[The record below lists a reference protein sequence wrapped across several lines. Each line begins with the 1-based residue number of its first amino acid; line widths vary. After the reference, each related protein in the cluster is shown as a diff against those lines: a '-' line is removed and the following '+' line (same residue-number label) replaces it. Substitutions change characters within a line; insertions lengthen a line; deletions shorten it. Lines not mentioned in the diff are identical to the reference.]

1 MPATRQKDLCGIEG
15 KPRVAASPRLE
26 FPHHRLRPLPPKRQ
40 LVTRWKKGPVSMT
53 SKWMLV
59 GKGASQNGRHGARIH
74 SCCHAD
80 ASYRLYYP
88 VVPLLIQ
95 PVHQI
100 KHQRGVAW
108 ISMSGI
114 KKKVTKKMTPWAGSH
129 QRNQFGI
136 LRRCG
141 GWVTIW
147 DLTGSLNRLGLP
159 PPRTALCQDQRL
171 EPVLRQSAL
180 VHDLTLHD
188 RTALRW
194 KLEQEKRL
202 WIAFCTRQPK
212 PTAETCSHVG
222 HDLHG
227 QFEQEGELTPIPDVH
242 THTNASATINGL
254 KRVNCNVIKKIC

>member
-1 MPATRQKDLCGIEG
+1 MWTIHGCIVPTATTTCFQRRRNTVGQTNLGGRACNAFQCAIVKRLCIPDGISTW
-15 KPRVAASPRLE
+15 AS
-26 FPHHRLRPLPPKRQ
+26 
-40 LVTRWKKGPVSMT
+40 
-53 SKWMLV
+53 
-59 GKGASQNGRHGARIH
+59 
-74 SCCHAD
+74 
-80 ASYRLYYP
+80 
-88 VVPLLIQ
+88 
-95 PVHQI
+95 
-100 KHQRGVAW
+100 
-108 ISMSGI
+108 
-114 KKKVTKKMTPWAGSH
+114 
-129 QRNQFGI
+129 
-136 LRRCG
+136 
-141 GWVTIW
+141 
-147 DLTGSLNRLGLP
+147 

>member
-1 MPATRQKDLCGIEG
+1 MVQGSTLAVTPMPVTDSTIQSFRYWSSPSIKSSIKEGLRESLCLVLRKKLPKNNFLGWLSSAESVWDI
-15 KPRVAASPRLE
+15 ASAWRLSDYM
-26 FPHHRLRPLPPKRQ
+26 
-40 LVTRWKKGPVSMT
+40 GPSWVSQST
-53 SKWMLV
+53 
-59 GKGASQNGRHGARIH
+59 
-74 SCCHAD
+74 
-80 ASYRLYYP
+80 
-88 VVPLLIQ
+88 
-95 PVHQI
+95 
-100 KHQRGVAW
+100 
-108 ISMSGI
+108 
-114 KKKVTKKMTPWAGSH
+114 WA
-129 QRNQFGI
+129 
-136 LRRCG
+136 
-141 GWVTIW
+141 
-147 DLTGSLNRLGLP
+147 

-242 THTNASATINGL
+242 THTHTLMPLPQVMA
-254 KRVNCNVIKKIC
+254 